1 MKLNSIYR
9 ITVLLLLTAGIA
21 TSCGED
27 FLNPEVSEYATIDQ
41 INDLVENG
49 GGDGVVNLMKST
61 MLGAYDAMITYQGR
75 HDAFG
80 EMAVGLAGDLMTE
93 DMAFGYRTHFIYDYD
108 IDNNVATYAR
118 PGNTWSY
125 LYSVVGKC
133 NEVIEKVPPT
143 ATDKA
148 LKAVLGE
155 ALALRAYAFLSLVQ
169 RFQQTYKG
177 NEDAPGIPL
186 TLTSNDDRTAPAGRG
201 TVREV
206 YDKVLTDLDSA
217 VRFLPVRDPG
227 TVKTAI
233 DKSVAAGIFA
243 RALMVVGDWDRAAQ
257 YANLA
262 RQGYTLMEA
271 SEIVADN
278 FGSISNK
285 EWMWGADI
293 TTETTTMFASFFS
306 HVCSFDVGYAES
318 TFAPKMIDARLYAAM
333 SSSDIRKQ
341 QFKDPAAP
349 VDPDS
354 DAVTENAPPYCNFK
368 FKSVTGWL
376 ADYLYMRASEM
387 YLIEAEALAQQNK
400 NSEAYSVLKILMDK
414 RDPSWANN
422 RSTVTVEDVFL
433 QKRLE
438 LWGEGHI
445 FYDYLR
451 LKKGVD
457 RTYSGSNHSVKN
469 KVDAGSWKFIYQIP
483 QSEIDNNAELSDADQ
498 NPLS

>member
-1 MKLNSIYR
+1 MKINSIYK
-9 ITVLLLLTAGIA
+9 IIGVLLLVIGMS
-21 TSCGED
+21 SCSED
-27 FLNPEVSEYATIDQ
+27 FLSPDVTEYATKDQ

-49 GGDGVVNLMKST
+49 GGEGVVNLMKST
-61 MLGAYDAMITYQGR
+61 MLGAYNAMITYQGR
-75 HDAFG
+75 HDAFS
-80 EMAVGLAGDLMTE
+80 EMSVRHAGDLMTE
-93 DMAFGYRTHFIYDYD
+93 DMVFAYRTHFIYDYD
-108 IDNNVATYAR
+108 IDNNSATYAR

-125 LYSVVGKC
+125 LYSVIGKC
-133 NEVIEKVPPT
+133 NEVIEKVPLT
-143 ATDKA
+143 VTDA
-148 LKAVLGE
+148 SLKAVLGE

-186 TLTSNDDRTAPAGRG
+186 TLTSNDDRPTVGGRG
-201 TVREV
+201 TVRDV
-206 YDKVLTDLDSA
+206 YDKILTDLDSA
-217 VRFLPVRDPG
+217 VIFLPYRTAGV
-227 TVKTAI
+227 TKTSI

-262 RQGYTLMEA
+262 RQNYLLMSATE
-271 SEIVADN
+271 VVNDN
-278 FGSISNK
+278 FGDINNK

-318 TFAPKMIDARLYAAM
+318 TFAPKMIDARLYSAM
-333 SSSDIRKQ
+333 SNSDVRKE

-349 VDPDS
+349 VNPNSAD
-354 DAVTENAPPYCNFK
+354 VTENAPAYCNYK
-368 FKSVTGWL
+368 FKKVTGWL
-376 ADYLYMRASEM
+376 ADYIYMRASEM
-387 YLIEAEALAQQNK
+387 YLIEAEALAQQGK
-400 NSEAYSVLKILMDK
+400 NGEAYNVLKILMDN
-414 RDPSWANN
+414 RDPNWANN
-422 RSTVTVEDVFL
+422 RSSVTVEDVFL

-457 RTYSGSNHSVKN
+457 RTYSNSNHMVKN
-469 KVDAGSWKFIYQIP
+469 KVDAGSWKFIYQLP
-483 QSEIDNNAELSDADQ
+483 QTEIDNNEELTEADQ